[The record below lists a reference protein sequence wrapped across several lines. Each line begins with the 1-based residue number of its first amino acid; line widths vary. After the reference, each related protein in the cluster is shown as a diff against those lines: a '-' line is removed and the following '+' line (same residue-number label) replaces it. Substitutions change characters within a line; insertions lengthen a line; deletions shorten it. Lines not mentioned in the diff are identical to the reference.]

1 MHIMATNDNNYTRT
15 TNSSSSLNG
24 KTTVLKYEKSSC
36 LFCNEWFDS
45 QTFTEHLIHC
55 GQVLEQC
62 PNNCNAFVPR
72 IRMRTHLK
80 ECPRARSQQPQ
91 SNSLERLDQFMD
103 NRLTQFEKDLS
114 ALRSVLNEEIGQ
126 RLHLITDVGN
136 LRKYNQVLEDWKHET
151 AENVNGLK
159 ALLNEEIVQRQ
170 FEVSESY
177 KDNVANFDMIK
188 KVKTDIQSEMETLEK
203 NIQRLSMEVAEQV
216 NHLNDNTMKL
226 EEMILE
232 NEKKSLDKFIEI
244 EEFLKLID
252 GDLKTKFVANSDLNA
267 KQANM
272 DLEVKSMKNIVCET
286 EERCEKLED
295 MVKQVDMQLHQN
307 MQTLADLENH
317 LATQQRLASLQ
328 NTRGHLIWRIK
339 DFSKKLDEAKQY
351 ETILHSAMFSNKQY
365 GYALRLDIHPNG
377 KGTWKGRN
385 LIACLNVLAG
395 EYDALLPWPC
405 RLQADII
412 IRAQYTN
419 SEESQDYV
427 KTILVRKKNDEFIQN
442 NQYFHIP
449 HKIVMSRNYLHND
462 CLYVEVRVL
471 K

>member
-1 MHIMATNDNNYTRT
+1 MATNGNGYSR
-15 TNSSSSLNG
+15 NSNGALSSNG
-24 KTTVLKYEKSSC
+24 TTTVLKYEKSSC

-62 PNNCNAFVPR
+62 PNSCNAFVPR

-80 ECPRARSQQPQ
+80 ECPRAKAQPQQ

-103 NRLTQFEKDLS
+103 NRINQLEKDLS

-136 LRKYNQVLEDWKHET
+136 LRKYNQVLEDWKHE
-151 AENVNGLK
+151 ADESVRGVK

-170 FEVSESY
+170 FEVGEAY
-177 KDNVANFDMIK
+177 KDNVANFEMIK
-188 KVKTDIQSEMETLEK
+188 KVKADIQGEMDVLQK
-203 NIQRLSMEVAEQV
+203 NIQQLSLEVAEHV

-232 NEKKSLDKFIEI
+232 NEKKNLDKFIEI
-244 EEFLKLID
+244 EEFLNVLD

-286 EERCEKLED
+286 EERCEKLEGIVNEID
-295 MVKQVDMQLHQN
+295 TKLHQT

-317 LATQQRLASLQ
+317 LATQQRLTSIQ

-339 DFSKKLDEAKQY
+339 DFSKKLEEAKQY
-351 ETILHSAMFSNKQY
+351 ETILHSAMFSNKPY

-385 LIACLNVLAG
+385 LIACLNVIAG
-395 EYDALLPWPC
+395 EYDALLSWPC

-412 IRAQYTN
+412 IRAQFN
-419 SEESQDYV
+419 NAEESQDYV

-449 HKIVMSRNYLHND
+449 HKIVTNTNFLRND
-462 CLYVEVRVL
+462 SLYVEVRVL

>member
-1 MHIMATNDNNYTRT
+1 MATNGNGYSR
-15 TNSSSSLNG
+15 NSNGALSSNG
-24 KTTVLKYEKSSC
+24 TTTVLKYEKSSC

-62 PNNCNAFVPR
+62 PNSCNAFVPR

-80 ECPRARSQQPQ
+80 ECPRAKAQPQQ

-103 NRLTQFEKDLS
+103 NRINQLEKDLS

-136 LRKYNQVLEDWKHET
+136 LRKYNQVLEDWKHE
-151 AENVNGLK
+151 ADESVRGVK

-170 FEVSESY
+170 FEVGEAY
-177 KDNVANFDMIK
+177 KDNVANFEMIK
-188 KVKTDIQSEMETLEK
+188 KVKADIQGEMDVLQK
-203 NIQRLSMEVAEQV
+203 NIQQLSLEVAEHV

-232 NEKKSLDKFIEI
+232 NEKKNLDKFIEI
-244 EEFLKLID
+244 EEFLNVLD

-286 EERCEKLED
+286 EERCEKLEGIVNEID
-295 MVKQVDMQLHQN
+295 TKLHQT

-317 LATQQRLASLQ
+317 LATQQRLTSIQ

-339 DFSKKLDEAKQY
+339 DFSKKLEEAKQY
-351 ETILHSAMFSNKQY
+351 ETILHSAMFSNKPY
-365 GYALRLDIHPNG
+365 GYALR
-377 KGTWKGRN
+377 
-385 LIACLNVLAG
+385 V
-395 EYDALLPWPC
+395 
-405 RLQADII
+405 
-412 IRAQYTN
+412 
-419 SEESQDYV
+419 S
-427 KTILVRKKNDEFIQN
+427 
-442 NQYFHIP
+442 
-449 HKIVMSRNYLHND
+449 
-462 CLYVEVRVL
+462 
-471 K
+471 